1 MSFDTLQSKEDI
13 TINVICE
20 RNDFDRRSNSR
31 QNRHKYII
39 YIINVHNTVNWLK
52 NTEPIL

>member
-31 QNRHKYII
+31 QNRHKYNILL
-39 YIINVHNTVNWLK
+39 HNTVNWLK
-52 NTEPIL
+52 NTESIL